1 MSAQSKRS
9 IRWWLA
15 ILAVTG
21 VLPLVLL
28 LAMVFMGQV
37 RTEQREAR
45 DAALRIAQSAASR
58 MRELHLDS
66 VGLLQRMAMRPAI
79 RAANPQDCDSLFA
92 IVDFFPQYLNLFLLD
107 RSGGLLCAASP
118 QEFDRA
124 TSQEAQEWIKQQI
137 RTGEL
142 KAGKPAIRH
151 LGNAWVSILA
161 ADVTSP
167 EGKLVGTLV
176 LAQLPDI
183 RGPEGLPP
191 GSVITIID
199 SEGRVQA
206 RSVDPERWTGMS
218 VRGTEVTEIVLKHHE
233 GRARAHG
240 IDGVPR
246 HYGFTSIPEMGWFVY
261 VGVPDAAVMRPVR
274 RLFIQGAIVS
284 FAILLL
290 AFAAARALSRFVER
304 PINDLVRAAGS
315 IAREGY
321 GGTVPVDGPREIAAL
336 GEAFNHMVESR
347 SQAEARIVASEQNLK
362 ALSDRLLVVQEQER
376 TRIAREIHDDL
387 GQSLTALKMDVGGLL
402 ERREGSS
409 DAIRDRIVRTIDATV
424 QAVQRIS
431 AELRPSVLDDLGLVA
446 AIDSEARLFE
456 ERTGIECDVSVAAE
470 PAEIEGPLATAIY
483 RIIQEALTNVA
494 RHSHASR
501 VEIRLRSRPDEILLE
516 VRDDGRGIRKEQVD
530 DGRSFGLMG
539 IRERAATIG
548 GTVRFEGIEERGTI
562 VSVRI
567 PTEVKE

>member
-1 MSAQSKRS
+1 VATPSWRS
-9 IRWWLA
+9 RA
-15 ILAVTG
+15 ITRTVT
-21 VLPLVLL
+21 
-28 LAMVFMGQV
+28 
-37 RTEQREAR
+37 
-45 DAALRIAQSAASR
+45 I
-58 MRELHLDS
+58 
-66 VGLLQRMAMRPAI
+66 
-79 RAANPQDCDSLFA
+79 
-92 IVDFFPQYLNLFLLD
+92 
-107 RSGGLLCAASP
+107 
-118 QEFDRA
+118 
-124 TSQEAQEWIKQQI
+124 
-137 RTGEL
+137 
-142 KAGKPAIRH
+142 
-151 LGNAWVSILA
+151 
-161 ADVTSP
+161 
-167 EGKLVGTLV
+167 
-176 LAQLPDI
+176 
-183 RGPEGLPP
+183 
-191 GSVITIID
+191 
-199 SEGRVQA
+199 
-206 RSVDPERWTGMS
+206 
-218 VRGTEVTEIVLKHHE
+218 
-233 GRARAHG
+233 
-240 IDGVPR
+240 
-246 HYGFTSIPEMGWFVY
+246 
-261 VGVPDAAVMRPVR
+261 
-274 RLFIQGAIVS
+274 
-284 FAILLL
+284 AILLL
-290 AFAAARALSRFVER
+290 AFAAARALSQFVER

-402 ERREGSS
+402 QEREGSS
-409 DAIRDRIVRTIDATV
+409 DAVRDRIVRTIDATV

-446 AIDSEARLFE
+446 AIEGEARLFE

-470 PAEIEGPLATAIY
+470 QAEIEGPVATAIY

-501 VEIRLRSRPDEILLE
+501 VEIRLRSRREEILLE
-516 VRDDGRGIRKEQVD
+516 VRDDGRGIRREQVD
-530 DGRSFGLMG
+530 HGRSFGLMG